1 MEGQQNEK
9 RRQAFKIP
17 TTTTCILVIIL
28 HEPGYRNL
36 SPWNL
41 SMAPSIPPNHLAHL
55 SHAGIYYT
63 FNTGTD
69 TSNYVIPCR
78 ASGSL

>member
-1 MEGQQNEK
+1 MAVYQNGYFYISNGMEGQQNEK

-41 SMAPSIPPNHLAHL
+41 FNGPFYPPKPF
-55 SHAGIYYT
+55 ST
-63 FNTGTD
+63 FIT
-69 TSNYVIPCR
+69 
-78 ASGSL
+78 